1 MRENEC
7 FLLSLFPRNQT
18 LLEEPLAG
26 YLIIELVHV
35 PGFGQTPETVCF
47 NLLWLLEKLWV
58 FVCLGFVV
66 VLSACFQASETGK
79 ERKEEPAPGRKV
91 TVK

>member
-7 FLLSLFPRNQT
+7 FLLSPFPRNQT

-26 YLIIELVHV
+26 SLIIELVHI

-47 NLLWLLEKLWV
+47 NFLWLLENLWV
-58 FVCLGFVV
+58 FVCFSFVVV
-66 VLSACFQASETGK
+66 VLSVFERLKQAKRAKKKLHQG
-79 ERKEEPAPGRKV
+79 GR
-91 TVK
+91 

>member
-7 FLLSLFPRNQT
+7 FLLALFPKESHS
-18 LLEEPLAG
+18 EEPLAG
-26 YLIIELVHV
+26 SLIIELVHI

-47 NLLWLLEKLWV
+47 NFLWLLEKLRV

-66 VLSACFQASETGK
+66 VVLSACFRASETGK
-79 ERKEEPAPGRKV
+79 ERKKEPAPGRSK
-91 TVK
+91 